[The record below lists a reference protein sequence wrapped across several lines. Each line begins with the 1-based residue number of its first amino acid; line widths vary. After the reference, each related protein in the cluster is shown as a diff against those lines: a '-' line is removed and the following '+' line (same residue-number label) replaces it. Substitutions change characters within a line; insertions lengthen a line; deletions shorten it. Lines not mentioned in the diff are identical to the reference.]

1 MQEISA
7 AIFDAFEKNSLPP
20 YESIDEPNLERKGL
34 VAPLTHHPEARQYL
48 LILAA
53 GFIETLMPGE
63 DQLISKGFSEEE
75 AKEVTSAFEQY
86 CDEHQDEIEALRM
99 IYNNDGEPLT
109 YATLK
114 DLENKLKL
122 ANNKFQTSRLWNC
135 YTIVSPQSVKKHS
148 TKEEKEA
155 LTNIIQLVRF
165 ANHQIET
172 LESLYPSAQ
181 QRFNLWY
188 GQVQRTV
195 TESQITIIRQ
205 IVDYIASNG
214 ACTIKDIIDDD
225 KTRAA
230 QLIKA
235 FGGKSQADEALV
247 SLSRFLLYR
256 KTA

>member
-1 MQEISA
+1 MVIIQVA
-7 AIFDAFEKNSLPP
+7 GGLGNQLQQYAL
-20 YESIDEPNLERKGL
+20 YRKFVRLG
-34 VAPLTHHPEARQYL
+34 VEARLDLSWFDKVHTAEKEWTRGKDIIPVVTRRELELRYFDRL
-48 LILAA
+48 V
-53 GFIETLMPGE
+53 FET
-63 DQLISKGFSEEE
+63 
-75 AKEVTSAFEQY
+75 
-86 CDEHQDEIEALRM
+86 C
-99 IYNNDGEPLT
+99 
-109 YATLK
+109 
-114 DLENKLKL
+114 
-122 ANNKFQTSRLWNC
+122 
-135 YTIVSPQSVKKHS
+135 

-235 FGGKSQADEALV
+235 FGGKSQADEALA
-247 SLSRFLLYR
+247 SLSKFLLYR

>member
-1 MQEISA
+1 
-7 AIFDAFEKNSLPP
+7 
-20 YESIDEPNLERKGL
+20 
-34 VAPLTHHPEARQYL
+34 
-48 LILAA
+48 
-53 GFIETLMPGE
+53 
-63 DQLISKGFSEEE
+63 
-75 AKEVTSAFEQY
+75 
-86 CDEHQDEIEALRM
+86 M
-99 IYNNDGEPLT
+99 IYNNEGEPLT
-109 YATLK
+109 YSLLK

-135 YTIVSPQSVKKHS
+135 YSIVNPRSVKKYT

-155 LTNIIQLVRF
+155 LTNIIQLVRY

-188 GQVQRTV
+188 GQVQRSV
-195 TESQITIIRQ
+195 TESQIAIVRQ

-235 FGGKSQADEALV
+235 FGGKIKVDKALA
-247 SLSRFLLYR
+247 SLSKFLLYR
-256 KTA
+256 KTAS

>member
-1 MQEISA
+1 M
-7 AIFDAFEKNSLPP
+7 
-20 YESIDEPNLERKGL
+20 
-34 VAPLTHHPEARQYL
+34 
-48 LILAA
+48 
-53 GFIETLMPGE
+53 
-63 DQLISKGFSEEE
+63 
-75 AKEVTSAFEQY
+75 
-86 CDEHQDEIEALRM
+86 LR
-99 IYNNDGEPLT
+99 
-109 YATLK
+109 

-122 ANNKFQTSRLWNC
+122 ANNKFNTSRLWNC
-135 YTIVSPQSVKKHS
+135 YTIVNPQSVKKHS

-230 QLIKA
+230 QLINA
-235 FGGKSQADEALV
+235 FGGKTLADEALA
-247 SLSRFLLYR
+247 SLSKFLLYR

>member
-1 MQEISA
+1 M
-7 AIFDAFEKNSLPP
+7 
-20 YESIDEPNLERKGL
+20 
-34 VAPLTHHPEARQYL
+34 
-48 LILAA
+48 ILAA
-53 GFIETLMPGE
+53 GFIETLQPGE
-63 DQLISKGFSEEE
+63 DTLISKGFSQEE
-75 AKEVTSAFEQY
+75 ATTLTSAFETY
-86 CDEHQDEIEALRM
+86 CNEHQDEIEALRI
-99 IYNNDGEPLT
+99 IYNNHGEPLT
-109 YATLK
+109 YALLK

-122 ANNKFQTSRLWNC
+122 ANNKFQTSRLWNS
-135 YTIVSPQSVKKHS
+135 YAIVSPQSVKKYT

-165 ANHQIET
+165 ANHQIEK
-172 LESLYPSAQ
+172 LESLYPLAQ

-188 GQVQRTV
+188 GQMQRMV
-195 TESQITIIRQ
+195 TDSQIAIIRQ

-235 FGGKSQADEALV
+235 FGSKAKADEALV
-247 SLSRFLLYR
+247 SLSKFLLYR